1 MPLHLTG
8 LAASTGTGIRLHLER
23 TIQTVAD
30 APATSDAFVAP
41 GWVDL
46 QVNGFAGVDYN
57 RPETSH
63 EEIGRSI
70 AALLATGVT
79 RCYPTVITGPPDAMV
94 AAMRNLARARASVPH
109 GEVFDGLHI
118 EGPHISADE
127 GPRGAHP
134 KAWVRPPDL
143 DEFRRWQDAAEGA
156 IRLVTLAPEWPGATA
171 YIEALVESGV
181 VVSIGHT
188 AATPDQVADAVL
200 AGATMATHV
209 GNAAHAVLPRHRN
222 YLWAQLASDQL
233 TASFIVDGIHLP
245 SDFLKVALR
254 AKQVHRAV
262 LVTDASSPAGSTPGR
277 YTLGG
282 QAVDLTADG
291 RVVLAGQ
298 DRLAGSALRMDRA
311 IGNVMRFAGV
321 ALADAVAMATVLP
334 ARAGRVPGR
343 SQGLAAGDRA
353 DVVVFRVDPDDGGL
367 QVQSTYLSGERVFGG
382 TS

>member
-1 MPLHLTG
+1 M
-8 LAASTGTGIRLHLER
+8 
-23 TIQTVAD
+23 
-30 APATSDAFVAP
+30 
-41 GWVDL
+41 DL

-70 AALLATGVT
+70 EALLATGVT

-143 DEFRRWQDAAEGA
+143 DEFLRWQDAAEGA

-209 GNAAHAVLPRHRN
+209 GNAAHAVLAAPSQLSVGAARQRPAHRQLHRRRH
-222 YLWAQLASDQL
+222 
-233 TASFIVDGIHLP
+233 SF
-245 SDFLKVALR
+245 
-254 AKQVHRAV
+254 AV
-262 LVTDASSPAGSTPGR
+262 
-277 YTLGG
+277 
-282 QAVDLTADG
+282 
-291 RVVLAGQ
+291 
-298 DRLAGSALRMDRA
+298 
-311 IGNVMRFAGV
+311 
-321 ALADAVAMATVLP
+321 
-334 ARAGRVPGR
+334 
-343 SQGLAAGDRA
+343 
-353 DVVVFRVDPDDGGL
+353 
-367 QVQSTYLSGERVFGG
+367 
-382 TS
+382 

>member
-1 MPLHLTG
+1 M
-8 LAASTGTGIRLHLER
+8 
-23 TIQTVAD
+23 
-30 APATSDAFVAP
+30 
-41 GWVDL
+41 
-46 QVNGFAGVDYN
+46 
-57 RPETSH
+57 
-63 EEIGRSI
+63 
-70 AALLATGVT
+70 
-79 RCYPTVITGPPDAMV
+79 
-94 AAMRNLARARASVPH
+94 
-109 GEVFDGLHI
+109 
-118 EGPHISADE
+118 
-127 GPRGAHP
+127 
-134 KAWVRPPDL
+134 RPPDL

-156 IRLVTLAPEWPGATA
+156 VRLVTLAPEWPGATA
-171 YIEALVESGV
+171 YIEALVASGV

-188 AATPDQVADAVL
+188 AATPDQVADAVS

-254 AKQVHRAV
+254 AKQVQPGRARHRRE
-262 LVTDASSPAGSTPGR
+262 LAGRFAAPGR

-282 QAVDLTADG
+282 QAVDHTADG

-311 IGNVMRFAGV
+311 IGNVMRTRGGRARGRRRDGDGAAG
-321 ALADAVAMATVLP
+321 AGGP
-334 ARAGRVPGR
+334 RAGTQP
-343 SQGLAAGDRA
+343 GLAAGDRA
-353 DVVVFRVDPDDGGL
+353 DVVVFRVDPDDGGI